1 MLNLLKHLA
10 CCANSFVQQTE
21 RDVLAALGRTFFSSS
36 NVNESASNYPRF
48 ISSFQR
54 HMPFP
59 FSRFAALLGTALCC
73 AATPICLAQSKAKPA
88 AKPQAA
94 APNRQAALTANDA
107 KVNALLQQLTLEEK
121 IKIIH
126 ANSAFASG
134 GVARLGIPE
143 LMTSDGPHGVR
154 PEQGR
159 DWKAVD
165 DPHNAGTYLP
175 TNNTLAATW
184 SPALG
189 YAYGAVL
196 GSEANF
202 RGKDIIL
209 GPGINIIRAPLN
221 GRNFEYLSEDPFLVS
236 KMVVGYIRGV
246 QDQGVS
252 ACVKHF
258 AANNQETHRDD
269 VDVEMS
275 ERALR
280 EIYLPGFRAAVQQ
293 GGVYSLMGSYN
304 KFRGTYATENAYLM
318 NDILKK
324 EWGFKGLVISDWG
337 SVHNTMNALRNG
349 TDLEMGTDLSLAYR
363 STSQTV
369 DRSKPLFTPA
379 LYDRFYLANAALEAA
394 KKDPSLVPLI
404 DDKVR
409 RILRVMYATRM
420 LDGAKRQ
427 PGTHNTKEH
436 QATALKVAEEGIVL
450 LKNEGGLLPLKKTV
464 KTVAVIGANA
474 MRENA
479 GGGGSAQLQAKYE
492 ITPLQG
498 LKNALGSQVAV
509 TYAPGYTI
517 ARGQQADPQLI
528 AEAVAAAK
536 AAEMVV
542 YVGGS
547 FHGYDYK
554 KWNDNA
560 YDAEAV
566 DKPDLHLPFGQDELV
581 KAVLAANPNTV
592 VVLLGGGPIDVS
604 PWVSQ
609 AKALVEAWYPGMEGG
624 NALANLLFGDV
635 NFSGKLPLT
644 FPVKLEDSPTAVLG
658 EYPSSPGQP
667 LKVVYKDDVFVGY
680 RYYDTYK
687 VAPQFAFG
695 HGLSYT
701 TFKYEAL
708 TVTPGKQSATVTLK
722 LTNSGP
728 VAGAEVVQVY
738 VKDEQAAVK
747 RPEKELK
754 GFEKVFLK
762 PGESKTVTLTLDA
775 GAFQY
780 YSEAKKQWVLEPGKF
795 DVLVGSSSRDI
806 RLTGSLTL

>member
-1 MLNLLKHLA
+1 MLPFSIRAQALVA
-10 CCANSFVQQTE
+10 
-21 RDVLAALGRTFFSSS
+21 AALFCATAGAA
-36 NVNESASNYPRF
+36 SAQTKKPG
-48 ISSFQR
+48 
-54 HMPFP
+54 
-59 FSRFAALLGTALCC
+59 A
-73 AATPICLAQSKAKPA
+73 PA
-88 AKPQAA
+88 AKPV
-94 APNRQAALTANDA
+94 ANA
-107 KVNALLQQLTLEEK
+107 QQALLGHEVEIDALLKKLTLEEK
-121 IKIIH
+121 VHMIH
-126 ANSAFASG
+126 ANSAFAAG
-134 GVARLGIPE
+134 GVPRLNIPE
-143 LMTSDGPHGVR
+143 IMTSDGPHGVR

-165 DPHNAGTYLP
+165 APDNAGTYLP

-184 SPALG
+184 NPALG
-189 YAYGAVL
+189 YAYGTVL

-221 GRNFEYLSEDPFLVS
+221 GRNFEYLSEDPYLVS

-252 ACVKHF
+252 ACVKHY

-280 EIYLPGFRAAVQQ
+280 EIYLPGFKAAVQQ

-324 EWGFKGLVISDWG
+324 EWGFKGLVMSDWG
-337 SVHNTMNALRNG
+337 SVHNTQNALRNG
-349 TDLEMGTDLSLAYR
+349 TDLEMGTDLAIAYK
-363 STSQTV
+363 STAQTV
-369 DRSKPLFTPA
+369 EHFKPVFNKA
-379 LYDRFYLANAALEAA
+379 IYDRFYLADAALTAVE
-394 KKDPSLVPLI
+394 KDPTLVPLV

-409 RILRVMYATRM
+409 RILRVMYATHM
-420 LDGAKRQ
+420 LGGAKRQ
-427 PGTHNTKEH
+427 PGSHNTKAH

-450 LKNEGGLLPLKKTV
+450 LKNDGNFLPLKKTV

-474 MRENA
+474 TRENA

-492 ITPLQG
+492 ITALQG
-498 LKNALGSQVAV
+498 LKNELGSQVAI
-509 TYAPGYTI
+509 TYAPGYKI
-517 ARGQQADPQLI
+517 AKDQKPDPVLI

-536 AAEMVV
+536 AAEVVV

-554 KWNDNA
+554 KWGDNA
-560 YDAEAV
+560 YDSEAV

-609 AKALVEAWYPGMEGG
+609 TKALVEAWYPGMEGG
-624 NALANLLFGDV
+624 NALAHLLFGDV

-667 LKVVYKDDVFVGY
+667 LKVVYKDDIFVGY

-687 VAPQFAFG
+687 VAPQYPFG
-695 HGLSYT
+695 YGLSYT
-701 TFKYEAL
+701 TFKYGPL
-708 TVTPGKQSATVTLK
+708 TVTPGPQSATVK
-722 LTNSGP
+722 LSVTNNGR
-728 VAGAEVVQVY
+728 VAGAEVVQLY
-738 VKDEQAAVK
+738 VHDGHAAVK

-754 GFEKVFLK
+754 SFEKVFLK
-762 PGESKTVTLTLDA
+762 PGETKTVTLALPA
-775 GAFQY
+775 ESFKY
-780 YSEAKKQWVLEPGKF
+780 YDEGKKQWVLAPGKF
-795 DVLVGSSSRDI
+795 DLLVGSSSRDI
-806 RLTGSLTL
+806 RQTGTVRL

>member
-1 MLNLLKHLA
+1 MQYPTIRAQAL
-10 CCANSFVQQTE
+10 
-21 RDVLAALGRTFFSSS
+21 LAAAVFCATAGAATAQSKRPTRGAAAARTATRAPKA
-36 NVNESASNYPRF
+36 SAGANA
-48 ISSFQR
+48 QQ
-54 HMPFP
+54 
-59 FSRFAALLGTALCC
+59 ALLGHEVE
-73 AATPICLAQSKAKPA
+73 IS
-88 AKPQAA
+88 
-94 APNRQAALTANDA
+94 
-107 KVNALLQQLTLEEK
+107 ALLNKLTLEEK
-121 IKIIH
+121 IKIVH

-165 DPHNAGTYLP
+165 DPNNAGTYLP
-175 TNNTLAATW
+175 TNNTLASTW
-184 SPALG
+184 NPALG
-189 YAYGAVL
+189 YAYGTVL

-221 GRNFEYLSEDPFLVS
+221 GRNFEYLSEDPYLVS

-269 VDVEMS
+269 IDVDMS

-280 EIYLPGFRAAVQQ
+280 EIYLPGFKAAVQQ

-304 KFRGTYATENAYLM
+304 KFRGTYATENAHLM
-318 NDILKK
+318 NDILKG

-337 SVHNTMNALRNG
+337 SVHNTQEALRNG
-349 TDLEMGTDLSLAYR
+349 TDLEMGTDLALAYQ

-369 DRSKPLFTPA
+369 AGAPVFTKA
-379 LYDRFYLANAALEAA
+379 LYDRFYLGDAALAA
-394 KKDPSLVPLI
+394 VKKDPALVPLL

-409 RILRVMYATRM
+409 RILRVMYATHM
-420 LDGAKRQ
+420 LGGVKRQ
-427 PGTHNTKEH
+427 PGAHNTKEH

-450 LKNEGGLLPLKKTV
+450 LKNEGNLLPLKKTV

-474 MRENA
+474 TRENA
-479 GGGGSAQLQAKYE
+479 GGGGSAQLKAQYE

-498 LKNALGSQVAV
+498 LKNELGPQVAI
-509 TYAPGYTI
+509 TYAPGYKI
-517 ARGQQADPQLI
+517 ARDQKADPQLI

-536 AAEMVV
+536 AADVVV

-547 FHGYDYK
+547 FHGYDYT
-554 KWNDNA
+554 KWGDNA

-566 DKPDLHLPFGQDELV
+566 DKPDMHMPFGQDELV
-581 KAVLAANPNTV
+581 QAVLAANPKTV
-592 VVLLGGGPIDVS
+592 VVLLGGGPIDVAA
-604 PWVSQ
+604 WAGQ
-609 AKALVEAWYPGMEGG
+609 AKSIVEAWYPGLEGG
-624 NALANLLFGDV
+624 NALAHILFGDV
-635 NFSGKLPLT
+635 NPSGKLPMT
-644 FPVKLEDSPTAVLG
+644 FPVKLADSPVYTLG
-658 EYPSSPGQP
+658 EYPSSPGNP
-667 LKVVYKDDVFVGY
+667 LKEVYKDDIFVGY

-687 VAPQFAFG
+687 VAPQYPFG

-701 TFKYEAL
+701 TFKYGGLA
-708 TVTPGKQSATVTLK
+708 VTPGPQSATVK
-722 LTNSGP
+722 LTVTNSGP
-728 VAGAEVVQVY
+728 VAGAEVVQLY
-738 VKDEQAAVK
+738 VKPGQTAVK

-754 GFEKVFLK
+754 AFEKVFLQ
-762 PGESKTVTLTLDA
+762 PGETKTVTLALPA
-775 GAFQY
+775 GAFKY
-780 YSEAKKQWVLEPGKF
+780 YDEGKKQWVLAPGEF
-795 DVLVGSSSRDI
+795 GLLVGSSSRDI
-806 RLTGSLTL
+806 RLTGSVTL